1 MTGIGSGSA
10 QKFDLKQ
17 AAELVKETNL
27 IVVAHLT
34 CIGSSKDEIFKISW
48 YMRGG
53 VTSQELLHI
62 YSYEDRTIMSNIIK
76 DNIETTQKTKLP
88 FV

>member
-1 MTGIGSGSA
+1 MSNSDIA
-10 QKFDLKQ
+10 KFINNL
-17 AAELVKETNL
+17 ESSVKV
-27 IVVAHLT
+27 I
-34 CIGSSKDEIFKISW
+34 KDEIFKISW

-76 DNIETTQKTKLP
+76 DNIETTQKTKSKY
-88 FV
+88 VYRKSYNN

>member
-1 MTGIGSGSA
+1 MSNSDII
-10 QKFDLKQ
+10 KFINNF
-17 AAELVKETNL
+17 E
-27 IVVAHLT
+27 
-34 CIGSSKDEIFKISW
+34 SSIKVIKDEIFKISW

>member
-1 MTGIGSGSA
+1 MAMSNSDIAKFVTG
-10 QKFDLKQ
+10 L
-17 AAELVKETNL
+17 E
-27 IVVAHLT
+27 
-34 CIGSSKDEIFKISW
+34 SSIKVIKDEIYKISW

-53 VTSQELLHI
+53 VTAQELLHI

>member
-1 MTGIGSGSA
+1 MSNSDIT
-10 QKFDLKQ
+10 KFIN
-17 AAELVKETNL
+17 NL
-27 IVVAHLT
+27 E
-34 CIGSSKDEIFKISW
+34 SSIKVIKDEIFKISW

>member
-1 MTGIGSGSA
+1 MSNSDIE
-10 QKFDLKQ
+10 KFINNL
-17 AAELVKETNL
+17 ESSVKV
-27 IVVAHLT
+27 I
-34 CIGSSKDEIFKISW
+34 KDEIFKISW

-62 YSYEDRTIMSNIIK
+62 YSYEDRTIISNIIK

>member
-1 MTGIGSGSA
+1 MAMSNSDIAKFVTG
-10 QKFDLKQ
+10 L
-17 AAELVKETNL
+17 E
-27 IVVAHLT
+27 
-34 CIGSSKDEIFKISW
+34 SSIKVIKDEIYKISW

>member
-1 MTGIGSGSA
+1 MSMSNSDIV
-10 QKFDLKQ
+10 KFINSL
-17 AAELVKETNL
+17 E
-27 IVVAHLT
+27 
-34 CIGSSKDEIFKISW
+34 SSIKVIKDEIFKISW

>member
-1 MTGIGSGSA
+1 MAMSNSDIP
-10 QKFDLKQ
+10 KFIN
-17 AAELVKETNL
+17 NL
-27 IVVAHLT
+27 E
-34 CIGSSKDEIFKISW
+34 SSIKVIKDEIFKISW

>member
-1 MTGIGSGSA
+1 MAMSNSDIP
-10 QKFDLKQ
+10 KFINNL
-17 AAELVKETNL
+17 ESSVKV
-27 IVVAHLT
+27 I
-34 CIGSSKDEIFKISW
+34 KDEIFKISW

>member
-1 MTGIGSGSA
+1 MSMSNSDIT
-10 QKFDLKQ
+10 KFIN
-17 AAELVKETNL
+17 NL
-27 IVVAHLT
+27 E
-34 CIGSSKDEIFKISW
+34 SSIKVIKDEIFKISW

>member
-1 MTGIGSGSA
+1 MAMSNSDIPKFINNLESA
-10 QKFDLKQ
+10 IK
-17 AAELVKETNL
+17 V
-27 IVVAHLT
+27 I
-34 CIGSSKDEIFKISW
+34 KDEIFKISW

-53 VTSQELLHI
+53 VTAQELLHI

>member
-1 MTGIGSGSA
+1 MSMSNSDII
-10 QKFDLKQ
+10 KFINNF
-17 AAELVKETNL
+17 E
-27 IVVAHLT
+27 
-34 CIGSSKDEIFKISW
+34 SSIKVIKDEIFKISW

>member
-1 MTGIGSGSA
+1 MAMSNSDIL
-10 QKFDLKQ
+10 KFIN
-17 AAELVKETNL
+17 NL
-27 IVVAHLT
+27 E
-34 CIGSSKDEIFKISW
+34 SSIKVIKDEIFKISW

>member
-1 MTGIGSGSA
+1 MSNSDIV
-10 QKFDLKQ
+10 KFINSL
-17 AAELVKETNL
+17 E
-27 IVVAHLT
+27 
-34 CIGSSKDEIFKISW
+34 SSIKVIKDEIFKISW

>member
-1 MTGIGSGSA
+1 MSNSDII
-10 QKFDLKQ
+10 KFINNF
-17 AAELVKETNL
+17 E
-27 IVVAHLT
+27 
-34 CIGSSKDEIFKISW
+34 SSIKVIKDEIFKISW

-53 VTSQELLHI
+53 VTAQELLHI
-62 YSYEDRTIMSNIIK
+62 YSYEDRIIMSNIIK

>member
-1 MTGIGSGSA
+1 MAMSNSDIPKFINNLESA
-10 QKFDLKQ
+10 IK
-17 AAELVKETNL
+17 V
-27 IVVAHLT
+27 I
-34 CIGSSKDEIFKISW
+34 KDEIFKISW

>member
-1 MTGIGSGSA
+1 MAMSNSDIP
-10 QKFDLKQ
+10 KFIS
-17 AAELVKETNL
+17 NL
-27 IVVAHLT
+27 E
-34 CIGSSKDEIFKISW
+34 SSIKVIKDEIFKISW

-62 YSYEDRTIMSNIIK
+62 YSYEDRIILSNIIK

>member
-1 MTGIGSGSA
+1 MSMSNSDIE
-10 QKFDLKQ
+10 KFINNL
-17 AAELVKETNL
+17 ESSVKV
-27 IVVAHLT
+27 I
-34 CIGSSKDEIFKISW
+34 KDEIFKISW

-62 YSYEDRTIMSNIIK
+62 YSYEDRTIISNIIK

>member
-1 MTGIGSGSA
+1 MAMSNSDIP
-10 QKFDLKQ
+10 KFIS
-17 AAELVKETNL
+17 NL
-27 IVVAHLT
+27 E
-34 CIGSSKDEIFKISW
+34 SSIKVIKDEIFKISW

>member
-1 MTGIGSGSA
+1 MSNSDIPKFINNLESA
-10 QKFDLKQ
+10 IK
-17 AAELVKETNL
+17 V
-27 IVVAHLT
+27 I
-34 CIGSSKDEIFKISW
+34 KDEIFKISW

>member
-1 MTGIGSGSA
+1 MSMSNSDIT
-10 QKFDLKQ
+10 KFINGL
-17 AAELVKETNL
+17 E
-27 IVVAHLT
+27 
-34 CIGSSKDEIFKISW
+34 SSIKVIKDEIYKISW

>member
-1 MTGIGSGSA
+1 MSMPNSDIATYIDNLELSTKGI
-10 QKFDLKQ
+10 
-17 AAELVKETNL
+17 
-27 IVVAHLT
+27 
-34 CIGSSKDEIFKISW
+34 KDEIYKISW

-53 VTSQELLHI
+53 VTAQELLHI

-76 DNIETTQKTKLP
+76 DDIETTQKTKLP

>member
-1 MTGIGSGSA
+1 MSNSDIA
-10 QKFDLKQ
+10 KFINNL
-17 AAELVKETNL
+17 ESSVKV
-27 IVVAHLT
+27 I
-34 CIGSSKDEIFKISW
+34 KDEIFKISW

-62 YSYEDRTIMSNIIK
+62 YSYEDRIIMSNIIK

>member
-1 MTGIGSGSA
+1 MAMSNSDIP
-10 QKFDLKQ
+10 KFIN
-17 AAELVKETNL
+17 NL
-27 IVVAHLT
+27 E
-34 CIGSSKDEIFKISW
+34 SSIKVIKDEIFKISW

-53 VTSQELLHI
+53 VTSQELLNI

>member
-1 MTGIGSGSA
+1 MSNSDIP
-10 QKFDLKQ
+10 KFIN
-17 AAELVKETNL
+17 NL
-27 IVVAHLT
+27 E
-34 CIGSSKDEIFKISW
+34 SSIKVIKDEIFKISW

-62 YSYEDRTIMSNIIK
+62 YSYEDRTIISSIVK

>member
-1 MTGIGSGSA
+1 MAMSNSDIP
-10 QKFDLKQ
+10 KFIS
-17 AAELVKETNL
+17 NL
-27 IVVAHLT
+27 E
-34 CIGSSKDEIFKISW
+34 SSIKVIKDEIFKISW

-62 YSYEDRTIMSNIIK
+62 YSYEDRIIMSNIIK

>member
-1 MTGIGSGSA
+1 MSMSNSDIA
-10 QKFDLKQ
+10 KFINNL
-17 AAELVKETNL
+17 ESSVKV
-27 IVVAHLT
+27 I
-34 CIGSSKDEIFKISW
+34 KDEIFKISW

>member
-1 MTGIGSGSA
+1 MSNSDIT
-10 QKFDLKQ
+10 KFINGL
-17 AAELVKETNL
+17 E
-27 IVVAHLT
+27 
-34 CIGSSKDEIFKISW
+34 SSIKVIKDEIYKISW